1 MALTVEDHRVTREV
15 EKYEKKH
22 KNDVWNAYLEGLKIG
37 ADPLPHPAEDTPQR
51 PDPTK
56 PGQSPWLPG
65 KSPAPSRPSLAEY
78 RKLMIAGGN
87 PSFDINESPA
97 TRRIRGIRKLKER
110 GIGGEAGN
118 ASDILKRSIQLPN
131 LQADASSQLREHLKP
146 GTKGLR
152 PYDKSGGGRGIPV
165 DKWLELIRSAP
176 HQAHVD
182 QYLNSLMK
190 IQNREFDDQRSLQY
204 LNSLMKKNRELYD
217 QRSL

>member
-1 MALTVEDHRVTREV
+1 MSDYGKDWPGRMKDQQRKYEMEEDGQFKLPIDTVER
-15 EKYEKKH
+15 
-22 KNDVWNAYLEGLKIG
+22 LK
-37 ADPLPHPAEDTPQR
+37 E
-51 PDPTK
+51 
-56 PGQSPWLPG
+56 
-65 KSPAPSRPSLAEY
+65 
-78 RKLMIAGGN
+78 LMIAGGN

-204 LNSLMKKNRELYD
+204 LNSLMKKNRELDD